1 MAGQSQA
8 ANLGG
13 MLSQIGNTL
22 GTSVDSE
29 NYVRGTQN
37 MFRPDVE
44 ADDIEGQRQL
54 MNWQTKLGRTD
65 EARNTLLGINTL
77 EEKQKEENTRR
88 EGQARSAA
96 LNGLS
101 NAIRKGNPTE
111 IEEARD
117 IVQKVGEVQGVSML
131 SAMQGIENGALQQQE
146 HEWRAEDRLRQG
158 KERADEETDKANL
171 GKFSNDVNAAGSVE
185 DIRTLLEAAP
195 PEIAIQA
202 TQLADRAV
210 QRIDADAVR
219 AEKEREINAPVVATS
234 AVIPEGL
241 PKEVAAKYKARLERL
256 NKDIT
261 AVNEN
266 PGETPKSTKQKLKDD
281 RAALERDL
289 NSVSDQ
295 LYLSE
300 YSDQRAQDRL
310 YQQKRS
316 AVLSKTLPT
325 ATVEEFRNDASEG
338 LAAFGGNKDITF
350 TEAYEQ
356 LQQKMLSDLDREFGK
371 DPAPAGFISA
381 GLTQEDWNN
390 STSEERAIWQN

>member
-1 MAGQSQA
+1 
-8 ANLGG
+8 
-13 MLSQIGNTL
+13 
-22 GTSVDSE
+22 
-29 NYVRGTQN
+29 

-44 ADDIEGQRQL
+44 ADDIEGQRRL
-54 MNWQTKLGRTD
+54 MNWQTQLGRTD

-325 ATVEEFRNDASEG
+325 ATVEEFRSDASKG
-338 LAAFGGNKDITF
+338 LAAFGGKKDITF

-371 DPAPAGFISA
+371 EATDPAPAAFLEA

-390 STSEERAIWQN
+390 STPEDQAVWQN